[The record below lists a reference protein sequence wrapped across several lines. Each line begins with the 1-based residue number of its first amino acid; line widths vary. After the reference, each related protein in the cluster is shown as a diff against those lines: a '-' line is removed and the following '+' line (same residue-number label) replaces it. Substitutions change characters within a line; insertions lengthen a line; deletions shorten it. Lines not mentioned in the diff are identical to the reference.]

1 MKHIIKSSEPH
12 EFAGWKALH
21 PDATFNGL
29 KHERDFPGAVNA
41 RHALRLALL
50 AEQKGLCCY
59 CERLINNGDF
69 HIEHFR
75 PKGQS
80 EFAYLQLDYS
90 NLLASCQRNRTG
102 SSDESCGH
110 KKEDVFSADLVSP
123 LEEDCASHFS
133 FDMAGHISGSDARG
147 SESVRIL
154 NLNSALLNRSRKA
167 LIEYFEELTDE
178 EYPAE
183 VAQHLDPT
191 APQAGEYFSMIAFLH
206 GKGWL
211 H

>member
-1 MKHIIKSSEPH
+1 
-12 EFAGWKALH
+12 
-21 PDATFNGL
+21 
-29 KHERDFPGAVNA
+29 
-41 RHALRLALL
+41 
-50 AEQKGLCCY
+50 
-59 CERLINNGDF
+59 
-69 HIEHFR
+69 
-75 PKGQS
+75 
-80 EFAYLQLDYS
+80 
-90 NLLASCQRNRTG
+90 
-102 SSDESCGH
+102 
-110 KKEDVFSADLVSP
+110 
-123 LEEDCASHFS
+123 
-133 FDMAGHISGSDARG
+133 MAGHIAGSDARG

-183 VAQHLDPT
+183 VARHLDPT